1 MKYFSLTA
9 AILATL
15 FSLSSCQ
22 KGIDE
27 IPETTEPTPPAVI
40 QSIIE
45 SPDGKKLLLTKFEE
59 INEAYPDFSHSFQ
72 LLYNAAGALKEFKE
86 FDVNGQ
92 ESGVFKVSYDKQ
104 KVIIIGTPRDHSFV
118 DSITLKLAAS
128 GWPVSYES
136 LEKEG
141 SRVSYSIL
149 ETYTLNTEGYVTAEN
164 SSWIEHSDDP
174 LVPLNKEENRYV
186 YFYEG
191 ENLVKAEVY
200 DKGSSTVKKVLLFE
214 YDNNKLN
221 LLKNFGD
228 YDGYGFQF
236 LFRKFSKNLLLKVE
250 TWEPHSQDQELQLTY
265 TTNYSYTMN
274 AHGLP
279 AVVSA
284 TETVH
289 FANNTYLHYTMKF
302 TYTEL

>member
-1 MKYFSLTA
+1 MKHLSLTA
-9 AILATL
+9 IILAAL

-22 KGIDE
+22 KGLDE
-27 IPETTEPTPPAVI
+27 IPETTEPIPPAVI

-59 INEAYPDFSHSFQ
+59 INEAYPDFSYSNQ

-104 KVIIIGTPRDHSFV
+104 KVIMIGTPRDQSWV

-200 DKGSSTVKKVLLFE
+200 DKGSSTAKKVLLFE

-250 TWEPHSQDQELQLTY
+250 TWVPDGQDQELQLTY